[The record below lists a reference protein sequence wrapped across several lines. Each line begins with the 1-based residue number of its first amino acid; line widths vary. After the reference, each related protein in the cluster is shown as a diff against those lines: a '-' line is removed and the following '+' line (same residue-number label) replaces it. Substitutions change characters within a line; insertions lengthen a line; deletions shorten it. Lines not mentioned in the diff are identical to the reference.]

1 MEQDKGTILNTIY
14 IILLGILFY
23 LCKYIF
29 ISQDNLFSLYSIIGF
44 FIMMLGAYVTDNMK
58 FQRYKYKIRSYISVI
73 IIDIICFMIWFFY
86 SWDLSLVVF
95 MLIFVSFQV
104 LLTVL
109 ISIAVF
115 KLRYVTIY
123 GNGEMKNRVL
133 DSIQHF
139 QEYQYIDFTGAKE
152 EFPKFVQENNISLI
166 ILCREKLASSEIRE
180 ILAMKLKGVEVK
192 SYFDYMIENEGKIE
206 VEFIT
211 EEWLLQAYGF
221 KILRSQI
228 QNNIKRVFDIIMAII
243 IGVMTLPV
251 MAVAA
256 IIVKFESPGPIIY
269 SQDRV
274 GENGKEFKVHKF
286 RSMRN
291 DAEKDGAKW
300 AQVNDPRVTK
310 FGNFMR
316 KTRIDE
322 LPQLINV
329 LKGEMSFIGPRPE
342 RMVFIKEL
350 EKEIPYYNL
359 RHMVKPGLTGWA
371 QVMYPY
377 GASVEDARRKLE
389 YDLYYIK
396 HHSLYLDM
404 MIMFMTFKTVV
415 FGKGR

>member
-58 FQRYKYKIRSYISVI
+58 FQRYKYKIRGYISVI

-86 SWDLSLVVF
+86 SWDLSLVIF

-256 IIVKFESPGPIIY
+256 IIVRLESPGPIIY

-300 AQVNDPRVTK
+300 ARVNDPRVTK

-396 HHSLYLDM
+396 HHSLYLDL